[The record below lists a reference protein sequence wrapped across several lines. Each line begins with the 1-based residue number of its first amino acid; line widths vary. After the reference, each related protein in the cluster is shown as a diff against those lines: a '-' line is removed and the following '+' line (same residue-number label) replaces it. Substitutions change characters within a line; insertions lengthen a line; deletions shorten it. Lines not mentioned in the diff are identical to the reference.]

1 MSVRIAI
8 VVMAALVC
16 GTAHAEVLLHE
27 GFDDAAPQDLLANI
41 WGDKPTEVLVNGAEA
56 GVGTEGSPGLHF
68 RASFG
73 PTEHQQSYWAYTLPQ
88 PLPIV
93 EGLQTISF
101 RVKSTSVV
109 RLKVGISPF
118 GFIYHGPESKGT
130 GEWETVTLE
139 GAWDA
144 LSAWCAR
151 GERDAREG
159 LIGSIVFSVAG
170 TDNTTA
176 DVAIDDLTFT
186 AAEGTG
192 AMIEQERI
200 RREYARVRV
209 SVVTQL
215 WSDEGRTIEAV
226 SKLLDQAAVDDPD
239 IVLLPQE
246 CVQTDGEPI
255 PGPISFAL
263 AAKAAE
269 HSMYVVGCI
278 RESDAGKTYVTS
290 FLCDRAGQ
298 IVGKYRK
305 SHRLPDEDIDLGDDL
320 PVFDTD
326 FGQIAL
332 RIGSDRHFVDIDH
345 VFTAKGA
352 RMILW
357 SQCPEP
363 VDDEYLQDAPVL
375 GRAIDYRVFYA
386 CARYAN
392 EGKGWITNKFPPYR
406 GMPLGRSYVVN
417 REGQHIATTPRTGA
431 AVATAVIPKRQL
443 QAAGRGP
450 ANRTAFGA
458 LTAPVQPLEP
468 RTWAKR
474 VVRLTAIENHIGFDD
489 LLAKLDAAGEMGSDL
504 AVTYE
509 FVWIPLG
516 RGGGATEEAVA
527 AAEAS
532 ARERLAQVAAKAD
545 QWDMYVLVA
554 GVIERQEINEGIL
567 FDREGREAGRYR
579 KIVSTYEE
587 QVVGTETPILET
599 DFGRIGVH
607 ICADEAF
614 PEIDRCYSVLGA
626 DIIAVPTQSW
636 GPDAL
641 HRDLRDLA
649 RSMDAGAFL
658 VEATHAGTEARHRS
672 IIADPAGAIV
682 AASALNRPG
691 LVSAVV
697 DLDHDRPRRYIRE
710 WTPHEPRGY
719 LPEYQPT
726 EFPAVANDLQDTIRA
741 QRRPELYGVLAPP
754 QPEEEQ

>member
-1 MSVRIAI
+1 MSVRIS
-8 VVMAALVC
+8 VVMAALIC
-16 GTAHAEVLLHE
+16 TAAHAEVLLHE
-27 GFDDAAPQDLLANI
+27 GFDSAPAQDLLRNI
-41 WGDKPTEVLVNGAEA
+41 WGDKPTEVLANGAEA
-56 GVGTEGSPGLHF
+56 GVGVDGGPGLHL

-73 PTEHQQSYWAYTLPQ
+73 PTENQQSYWAYQLAAPM
-88 PLPIV
+88 PLV
-93 EGLQTISF
+93 EGLETISF

-118 GFIYHGPESKGT
+118 GFIYHGPESRGT

-139 GAWDA
+139 GAWEA
-144 LSAWCAR
+144 LSGWCVG
-151 GERDAREG
+151 GERDPREG
-159 LIGSIVFSVAG
+159 LIASVIFSVAG
-170 TDNTTA
+170 TDNLTA
-176 DVAIDDLTFT
+176 DVVIDDLTIT

-226 SKLLDQAAVDDPD
+226 SKLLDQAAVDAPD

-246 CVQTDGEPI
+246 CVRTDGESI
-255 PGPISFAL
+255 PGPISSAI

-278 RESDAGKTYVTS
+278 READAGRTYVTS

-305 SHRLPDEDIDLGDDL
+305 SHKLPDEDMDLGDDL

-326 FGQIAL
+326 FGRIAL
-332 RIGSDRHFVDIDH
+332 RIGTDRHFVDIDH
-345 VFTAKGA
+345 VFSAKGA

-357 SQCPEP
+357 SQMPEP

-392 EGKGWITNKFPPYR
+392 AGPGWITNKFPPYR

-417 REGQHIATTPRTGA
+417 REGQHIAMTPRTGA

-443 QAAGRGP
+443 DAPGRG
-450 ANRTAFGA
+450 AADRTAFGA

-474 VVRLTAIENHIGFDD
+474 VVRLTAIENHISFDD
-489 LLAKLDAAGEMGSDL
+489 LLVKLDEAGQMGSDL

-509 FVWIPLG
+509 FVWLPV
-516 RGGGATEEAVA
+516 GGGATEEALT
-527 AAEAS
+527 AAEAT
-532 ARERLAQVAAKAD
+532 ARDRLAQVAAKAR
-545 QWDMYVLVA
+545 QWQMYVLIA
-554 GVIERQEINEGIL
+554 GVVESRWYNEGIL
-567 FDREGREAGRYR
+567 YDRTGAEVGRYR
-579 KIVSTYEE
+579 KIVSTHEL
-587 QVVGTETPILET
+587 QRVGTETPILET

-614 PEIDRCYSVLGA
+614 PEIDRCYAVLGA

-658 VEATHAGTEARHRS
+658 VEATHSGTEARHRS

-697 DLDHDRPRRYIRE
+697 DLENDRPRRYIRQ

-754 QPEEEQ
+754 QPEATGQE